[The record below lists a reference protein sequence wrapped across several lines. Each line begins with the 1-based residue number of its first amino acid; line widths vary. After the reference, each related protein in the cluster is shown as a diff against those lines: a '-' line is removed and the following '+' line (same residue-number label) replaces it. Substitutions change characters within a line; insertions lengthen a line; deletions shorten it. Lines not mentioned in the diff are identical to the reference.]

1 MAVVRKHFLKEN
13 RSMDQSDKSTGVSL
27 RETNIKRVEEFL
39 RTKGLSFDGALEA
52 TAWSRLLLKKG
63 SRSDLALR
71 FIGRY
76 FSKISWKDIA
86 ANKALPDEKE
96 WGFERKNEK
105 IRVLSVWLKENR
117 GIELWHAISVSESTI
132 KRSVEGCVIPSNHL
146 LKMIADYFFLDQE
159 ILTNDELELPTP
171 DKITVDEDLIAI
183 QKKDYLARAEQNKH
197 RHVIRRSWRILS
209 KRQRINL
216 VISCVLIVVP
226 LLAFTGYC
234 AYTVMEN
241 RFTTIKKYNDDDM
254 SADSKKIESSLA
266 AKEDAATVKLGSQI
280 MSISSI
286 GSSSYDIR
294 LSVWFDFD
302 QLQFH
307 RMMCTFNSA
316 VNYYDVQEFG
326 TLSDRWTNAD
336 RYLDRF
342 GWDKHAGAFLNEP
355 NGVPD
360 FIEASDFKSYPA
372 GNDKAAQRTFLST
385 LKISDI
391 YTIETE
397 SYPASTVSNN
407 YPNKTPMW
415 SVSKGVFV
423 SDSFNYDF
431 QAPYYKK
438 ITAGTGTDSF
448 RLFQK
453 CTFSATI
460 LKSFDCP
467 RYPLDSEEF
476 NVFLTPKYTTDV
488 LRYEIAD
495 NISLRSVQ
503 QEGTAVYVLSTYGT
517 AEQLDYESGIS
528 PYFNISNGYSVLNN
542 SSYIRSNVRRLSY
555 TGVAINDTSYKD
567 TVSSY
572 EIVLRVNRLG
582 FNLFLQAFANLFAV
596 IVWITIAFYD
606 QSYNGEDAIGMLGT
620 GLFGVISSVLIGIS
634 MISDA
639 NLFSLITM
647 INIFTLCVIMLMA
660 YEAIASKR
668 SKIAKDLVGN
678 AYNIVKLRILFV
690 VLLICTL
697 TMFVGLP
704 VLSYIT
710 F

>member
-1 MAVVRKHFLKEN
+1 
-13 RSMDQSDKSTGVSL
+13 
-27 RETNIKRVEEFL
+27 
-39 RTKGLSFDGALEA
+39 LS
-52 TAWSRLLLKKG
+52 
-63 SRSDLALR
+63 
-71 FIGRY
+71 
-76 FSKISWKDIA
+76 
-86 ANKALPDEKE
+86 
-96 WGFERKNEK
+96 
-105 IRVLSVWLKENR
+105 
-117 GIELWHAISVSESTI
+117 
-132 KRSVEGCVIPSNHL
+132 
-146 LKMIADYFFLDQE
+146 
-159 ILTNDELELPTP
+159 
-171 DKITVDEDLIAI
+171 
-183 QKKDYLARAEQNKH
+183 
-197 RHVIRRSWRILS
+197 
-209 KRQRINL
+209 
-216 VISCVLIVVP
+216 
-226 LLAFTGYC
+226 
-234 AYTVMEN
+234 
-241 RFTTIKKYNDDDM
+241 
-254 SADSKKIESSLA
+254 
-266 AKEDAATVKLGSQI
+266 AKEDSATVKLGSQI

-326 TLSDRWTNAD
+326 TLSDRWTNSN

-342 GWDKHAGAFLNEP
+342 GWDKHAEAFLNEP
-355 NGVPD
+355 NGIPD
-360 FIEASDFKSYPA
+360 FIEASDFKSYPT
-372 GNDKAAQRTFLST
+372 GNDKAAQRAFLST

-415 SVSKGVFV
+415 SVSKGTFV

-438 ITAGTGTDSF
+438 ITAGTGADAF

-488 LRYEIAD
+488 IRYEIAD
-495 NISLRSVQ
+495 NISLRQVQ

-517 AEQLDYESGIS
+517 AEQLDYQSGIS
-528 PYFNISNGYSVLNN
+528 PYFNISNGYEVLNN

-555 TGVAINDTSYKD
+555 TGVAVNEANYKD
-567 TVSSY
+567 IVSSY

-678 AYNIVKLRILFV
+678 AYNLIKLRILFV
-690 VLLICTL
+690 ILLICTL

>member
-1 MAVVRKHFLKEN
+1 
-13 RSMDQSDKSTGVSL
+13 
-27 RETNIKRVEEFL
+27 
-39 RTKGLSFDGALEA
+39 
-52 TAWSRLLLKKG
+52 
-63 SRSDLALR
+63 
-71 FIGRY
+71 
-76 FSKISWKDIA
+76 
-86 ANKALPDEKE
+86 
-96 WGFERKNEK
+96 
-105 IRVLSVWLKENR
+105 
-117 GIELWHAISVSESTI
+117 
-132 KRSVEGCVIPSNHL
+132 
-146 LKMIADYFFLDQE
+146 
-159 ILTNDELELPTP
+159 
-171 DKITVDEDLIAI
+171 
-183 QKKDYLARAEQNKH
+183 
-197 RHVIRRSWRILS
+197 
-209 KRQRINL
+209 
-216 VISCVLIVVP
+216 
-226 LLAFTGYC
+226 
-234 AYTVMEN
+234 
-241 RFTTIKKYNDDDM
+241 
-254 SADSKKIESSLA
+254 
-266 AKEDAATVKLGSQI
+266 

-372 GNDKAAQRTFLST
+372 GNDKAAQRAFLST

-415 SVSKGVFV
+415 SVSKGTFV

-431 QAPYYKK
+431 QAPYFKK

-476 NVFLTPKYTTDV
+476 NVFLTPKYTTDI

-495 NISLRSVQ
+495 NISLRQVQ

-528 PYFNISNGYSVLNN
+528 PYFNISNGYSVINN

-555 TGVAINDTSYKD
+555 TGVVINDTSYKD

-690 VLLICTL
+690 VLLVCTL

-704 VLSYIT
+704 ILSYIT

>member
-1 MAVVRKHFLKEN
+1 
-13 RSMDQSDKSTGVSL
+13 MDQSDKTTDVSF
-27 RETNIKRVEEFL
+27 RETNMHRVEQFL
-39 RTKGLSFDGALEA
+39 LAKGLSFDGILEA
-52 TAWSRLLLKKG
+52 TPWSRLLLKKG
-63 SRSDLALR
+63 SRSNLALR
-71 FIGRY
+71 FVGRY
-76 FSKISWKDIA
+76 FSHLSWKDIV
-86 ANKALPDEKE
+86 ANEALPDEKE

-105 IRVLSVWLKENR
+105 IRFLSKWLVDNK
-117 GIELWHAISVSESTI
+117 GIELWRAISVNEATI
-132 KRSVEGCVIPSNHL
+132 KRSVEGCLIPSNRL
-146 LKMIADYFFLDQE
+146 LKMVADYFFLDLE
-159 ILTNDELELPTP
+159 ILTNDELELPTA

-209 KRQRINL
+209 KRQRTNL
-216 VISCVLIVVP
+216 VISCVLIIIP

-241 RFTTIKKYNDDDM
+241 RFTTIQNYSKDDM
-254 SADSKKIESSLA
+254 TADSKKIESSLTS
-266 AKEDAATVKLGSQI
+266 KEDAATVRLGSQI

-316 VNYYDVQEFG
+316 VNYYDVQQFG
-326 TLSDRWTNAD
+326 TLADRWTNAN

-342 GWDKHAGAFLNEP
+342 GWDKQAQAFLNEP
-355 NGVPD
+355 NGIPD

-372 GNDKAAQRTFLST
+372 GNDKAAQRAFLST

-391 YTIETE
+391 YTIETD

-407 YPNKTPMW
+407 YPNRTPMW
-415 SVSKGVFV
+415 SVSKGTFV

-488 LRYEIAD
+488 IRYEIAD
-495 NISLRSVQ
+495 NISLRQVQ
-503 QEGTAVYVLSTYGT
+503 QEGAAVYILSTYGT

-555 TGVAINDTSYKD
+555 TGVATDAAHYKD
-567 TVSSY
+567 AVSSY

-678 AYNIVKLRILFV
+678 AYNLIKLRVLFV
-690 VLLICTL
+690 ILLICTL

>member
-1 MAVVRKHFLKEN
+1 
-13 RSMDQSDKSTGVSL
+13 MDQSDKTTDVSF
-27 RETNIKRVEEFL
+27 RETNMHRVEQFL
-39 RTKGLSFDGALEA
+39 LAKGLSFDGILEA
-52 TAWSRLLLKKG
+52 TPWSRLLLKKG
-63 SRSDLALR
+63 SRSNLALR
-71 FIGRY
+71 FVGRY
-76 FSKISWKDIA
+76 FSHLSWKDIV
-86 ANKALPDEKE
+86 ANEALPDEKE

-105 IRVLSVWLKENR
+105 IRFLSKWLVDNK
-117 GIELWHAISVSESTI
+117 GIELWRAISVNEATI
-132 KRSVEGCVIPSNHL
+132 KRSVEGCLIPSNRL
-146 LKMIADYFFLDQE
+146 LKMVADYFFLDLE
-159 ILTNDELELPTP
+159 ILTNDELELPTA

-209 KRQRINL
+209 KRQRTNL
-216 VISCVLIVVP
+216 VISCVLIIIP

-241 RFTTIKKYNDDDM
+241 RFTTIQNYSKDDM
-254 SADSKKIESSLA
+254 TADSKKIESSLTS
-266 AKEDAATVKLGSQI
+266 KEDAATVRLGSQI

-316 VNYYDVQEFG
+316 VNYYDVQQFG
-326 TLSDRWTNAD
+326 TLADRWTNAN

-342 GWDKHAGAFLNEP
+342 GWDKQAQAFLNEP
-355 NGVPD
+355 NGIPD

-372 GNDKAAQRTFLST
+372 GNDKAAQRAFLST

-391 YTIETE
+391 YTIETD

-407 YPNKTPMW
+407 YPNRTPMW
-415 SVSKGVFV
+415 SVSKGTFV

-488 LRYEIAD
+488 IRYEIAD
-495 NISLRSVQ
+495 NISLRQVQ
-503 QEGTAVYVLSTYGT
+503 QEGTAVYILSTYGT

-555 TGVAINDTSYKD
+555 TGVATDATHYKD
-567 TVSSY
+567 AVSSY

-678 AYNIVKLRILFV
+678 AYNLIKLRVLFV
-690 VLLICTL
+690 ILLICTL